1 MRRPS
6 RATLARWTIA
16 AAILALSLTLLPR
29 LAPQAADATLAAAL
43 DAAVTNLDVRVA
55 EERPDLLAAG
65 PRIGAALFFEDDV
78 AKAAGPLARSRLLR
92 SSLLDLNASGRPLRL
107 LVEKNAAN
115 GVKVGFAFDEASV
128 APVEV
133 VAEHGP
139 VLPWSVLPPLFAVVL
154 AFATGRLILSLVS
167 AVVLGAILSVGLDPL
182 GIASKTFVD
191 YGWNTTFV
199 DPDKLW
205 IFVFTTV
212 LVGLVNLTTRAGGI
226 QGVVDRIMKIAKGPR
241 SAQVVTFFLGV
252 AIFFDDYANTI
263 LVGNTMRP
271 LTDRMRISRE
281 KLSWLVDS
289 TSAPVAGIAVISTWI
304 GYEVGLL
311 GDLAAGLG
319 LGMDGYGLFFASLP
333 FRFYCMFTL
342 VFVALVVFSGRDFGP
357 MYAAESRAARTGMLI
372 RPGSRPLS
380 GGSFQSSRAKE
391 GIPRLMHVA
400 LLPIGVMLAGT
411 IFGLLWDGGGLAAV
425 AESPAALF
433 STTTWRL
440 SFGAASSTRV
450 LGVASLAAAGVG
462 FALVLGHRLL
472 SARESIV
479 AFAQGMKAMWM
490 ALVILTLAWA
500 IKAVCD
506 DLGTSFF
513 LIAGLQDSVPPQAL
527 PLLIFLLASVV
538 AFATGTSWGTMGI
551 LIPTAAPL
559 AYHLAGPEAMFL
571 SLAAVLDGAIF
582 GDHVSPISDT
592 TVMSSIASGSDH
604 MDHVRTQAPYAL
616 VTLLAAGM
624 FGYVWNALGWGYGLG
639 WILGPG
645 FLAAVVFV
653 FGRNA
658 RAGLEPRREAPR
670 TELDLQA

>member
-1 MRRPS
+1 
-6 RATLARWTIA
+6 IA
-16 AAILALSLTLLPR
+16 AAILALALILLPR
-29 LAPQAADATLAAAL
+29 FAPQAADATLAAAL
-43 DAAVTNLDVRVA
+43 DAAVSELEKRVVD
-55 EERPDLLAAG
+55 ERPDLVAAG

-78 AKAAGPLARSRLLR
+78 AKAAGPLAKSRLLR
-92 SSLLDLNASGRPLRL
+92 SSIFDLRASGRPLRL
-107 LVEKNAAN
+107 LVEKVEAGGA
-115 GVKVGFAFDEASV
+115 KVGFAFDEASV

-133 VAEHGP
+133 VAQRGA
-139 VLPWSVLPPLFAVVL
+139 VRPWSVLPPLIAVVL
-154 AFATGRLILSLVS
+154 AFATGRLILSLVT
-167 AVVLGAILSVGLDPL
+167 AVVLGAALSAGLDPL
-182 GIASKTFVD
+182 AIASRTVLD

-226 QGVVDRIMKIAKGPR
+226 QGVVDRLMKFVKGPR
-241 SAQVVTFFLGV
+241 SAQVVTYLLGL

-271 LTDRMRISRE
+271 LTDRMRVSRE
-281 KLSWLVDS
+281 KLAWLVDS
-289 TSAPVAGIAVISTWI
+289 TSAPIAGIAVISTWI

-319 LGMDGYGLFFASLP
+319 LGLDGYGLFFAALP
-333 FRFYCMFTL
+333 FRFYCMLTL
-342 VFVALVVFSGRDFGP
+342 VFMAFVVFSGRDFGP
-357 MYAAESRAARTGMLI
+357 MYEAESRAARTGMLI
-372 RPGSRPLS
+372 RPGSKPLS
-380 GGSFQSSRAKE
+380 GGAFQSTRAKD

-400 LLPIGVMLAGT
+400 LLPIGVLLAAT
-411 IFGLLWDGGGLAAV
+411 LFGLLWDGGGLATV
-425 AESPAALF
+425 AESPAAFF
-433 STTTWRL
+433 STTTWRKA
-440 SFGAASSTRV
+440 FGAASSTRV
-450 LGVASLAAAGVG
+450 LGLASITAALVA
-462 FALVLGHRLL
+462 FALVMGRRLL
-472 SARESIV
+472 TWRESFV
-479 AFAQGMKAMWM
+479 AFLQGMRAMWM

-500 IKAVCD
+500 ITAACD

-513 LIAGLQDSVPPQAL
+513 LVVGLQDSVPVQAL
-527 PLLIFLLASVV
+527 PLLIFVLASVI

-551 LIPTAAPL
+551 LIPTAGPL
-559 AYHLAGPEAMFL
+559 AYHLAGPEGMVL

-582 GDHVSPISDT
+582 GDHLSPISDT

-604 MDHVRTQAPYAL
+604 LDHVRTQAPYAL
-616 VTLLAAGM
+616 VTLVAAGV
-624 FGYVWNALGWGYGLG
+624 FGYVWNAFGWGYGLG

-670 TELDLQA
+670 PELDLLG